1 MYNRYIKT
9 DRIAYGSA
17 IGLLLV
23 TILTTAAAQPPSDS
37 ASQQGAGQDCT
48 SDASICTR
56 GLLCLPN
63 FGQAAG
69 GRLVCR
75 QPRENEVCDQA
86 APCEGSDANGP
97 LACLPKSNLIPHTGE
112 AINFPGKICLKAV
125 GRGRSCD
132 FGISCLPGLS
142 CIGTGLLSSV
152 CIFAIRQASL
162 GQDCSKFDCAGNLLC
177 KRNSDGSKECVNLIP
192 EGQSCDPK
200 DYELAGNPCSQS
212 AYVVACIKGICAR
225 ALPPGASCTTL
236 EDPRSWSIG
245 QCDTM
250 PLPIGS
256 ARPKCLKSETGDL
269 KCLVPAFELGLCGDS
284 DNIGCGD
291 PDAQCINGY
300 CGIPRGGQ
308 GDLCEQSETCKPG
321 LICFKSPRSG
331 AGSRCSL
338 QPDAGYICDS
348 NQILGTCKDGMNCT
362 YYNGQSICL
371 RGPVPLGG
379 KCVAGETECAS
390 GLTCVPNGFPDLGF
404 EGVCMQLSSIG
415 SPCDPSKFHICDGNR
430 YRDLFRR
437 DSFGELPLLECMD
450 GRCVNSTV
458 GLSGD
463 PCGDNTGRTCAR
475 QDPISKFQLECAENS
490 CAYVNGST
498 GHPCSFG
505 SQLASRNYGCAAGLY
520 CSAVNHAP
528 SKTNLLGSST
538 VHGVFKC
545 VQYVLDGERCD
556 YNKFIGC
563 RNRQSSCVRGV
574 CTSS

>member
-1 MYNRYIKT
+1 MNNRYIKPR
-9 DRIAYGSA
+9 RIVYGSA

-23 TILTTAAAQPPSDS
+23 TILTTAAAQAPSDS

-56 GLLCLPN
+56 GQLCLPSS
-63 FGQAAG
+63 GQGAG
-69 GRLVCR
+69 GSLACR

-86 APCEGSDANGP
+86 APCEGSDANGS
-97 LACLPKSNLIPHTGE
+97 LACLPKSHLIPRTGE
-112 AINFPGKICLKAV
+112 AINFPGKTCLKAV

-132 FGISCLPGLS
+132 FGKNCLPGLV
-142 CIGTGLLSSV
+142 CGNTGLLTPV
-152 CIFAIRQASL
+152 CIFATPQAAL
-162 GQDCSKFDCAGNLLC
+162 GQDCSNADCAENLLC
-177 KRNSDGSKECVNLIP
+177 RRNSDGSKQCVNLIP
-192 EGQSCDPK
+192 EGQPCDPK
-200 DYELAGNPCSQS
+200 DYELAGNPCAQS
-212 AYVVACIKGICAR
+212 GYVVACITGMCAR
-225 ALPPGASCTTL
+225 GLPPGASCTTP
-236 EDPRSWSIG
+236 EDPLSWSIG

-250 PLPIGS
+250 PQPIGN

-269 KCLVPAFELGLCGDS
+269 KCLAPAFELGSCGDS
-284 DNIGCGD
+284 NNIGCVD
-291 PDAQCINGY
+291 PDAQCIRGY

-321 LICFKSPRSG
+321 LICVRSPLSG

-338 QPDAGYICDS
+338 QQDAGYICDS
-348 NQILGTCKDGMNCT
+348 QKIFATCKDGMNCT
-362 YYNGQSICL
+362 SYNGITVCL

-379 KCVAGETECAS
+379 KCVGGETECAS

-415 SPCDPSKFHICDGNR
+415 SPCDPSNFQICDGNR
-430 YRDLFRR
+430 YRDPFKR
-437 DSFGELPLLECMD
+437 DFFGEFPLMECMN

-475 QDPISKFQLECAENS
+475 QDPISQFQLECVPNS
-490 CAYVNGST
+490 CAYVNGSP
-498 GHPCSFG
+498 GRPCSFG
-505 SQLASRNYGCAAGLY
+505 DRLASRNYGCASGLY
-520 CSAVNHAP
+520 CSAVNHPP
-528 SKTNLLGSST
+528 SKTDIPGSSSDYD
-538 VHGVFKC
+538 VFKC

-556 YNKFIGC
+556 YNKLIGC